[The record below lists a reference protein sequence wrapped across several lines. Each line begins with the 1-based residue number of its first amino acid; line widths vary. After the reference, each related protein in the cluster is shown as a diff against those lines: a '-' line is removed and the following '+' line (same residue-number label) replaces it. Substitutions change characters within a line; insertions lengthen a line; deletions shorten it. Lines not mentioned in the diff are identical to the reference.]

1 MYNVKS
7 PKAEEFINH
16 DEIMDTLAYAKE
28 NTKNRKLQEEI
39 LEKGRKMEGLNHREA
54 AVLLL
59 TELEDIREAYKE
71 LAIAIKKKYYGNRV
85 VLFAPLYLSNYLS
98 LIHI

>member
-1 MYNVKS
+1 MKLPHIWKHQSQLVEFMYDIVINCGNYLDKELLMYNVKS

-39 LEKGRKMEGLNHREA
+39 LEKGRKM
-54 AVLLL
+54 
-59 TELEDIREAYKE
+59 
-71 LAIAIKKKYYGNRV
+71 
-85 VLFAPLYLSNYLS
+85 
-98 LIHI
+98 